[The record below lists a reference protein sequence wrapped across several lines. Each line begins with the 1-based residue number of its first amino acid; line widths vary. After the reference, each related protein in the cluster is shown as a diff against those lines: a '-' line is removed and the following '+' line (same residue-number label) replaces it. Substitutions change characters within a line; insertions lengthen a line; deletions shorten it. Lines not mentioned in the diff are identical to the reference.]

1 MKLNIGKTL
10 LLGFG
15 FFGVSIL
22 WAIHDSYVPIFLG
35 KDFALDASLVG
46 AILTVNTI
54 IVFLI
59 QPGIGSLSDRTRTR
73 FGRRM
78 PFIIIF
84 APLAAIGFAIL
95 PTLLVPTDKLTWL
108 NILKTGVFTVSFP
121 LEAIPFTI
129 VLLLTII
136 ALAMFRTPVI
146 ALMPDITPSP
156 FRSQANGLI
165 NLMGGIGAIIAFAGG
180 AALFKMNPA
189 YPFWAASILLVIAVA
204 IVFWQIHEP
213 LDSTTQAVETRPG
226 LIASLGKIISEGDK
240 SALFLLLAIFA
251 WFVGYNAVSK
261 FFTLYGVM
269 TLKMDA
275 SQASFLLTFLALM
288 FVIFAVPS
296 GYIAGKFGRRRTIL
310 VGLVVIGVLALIVRL
325 IPISF
330 LTSGFVLQ
338 VLLALIGIG
347 WALINVNSLA
357 MVVDIAPQTELAT
370 YTGLY
375 YFASTSAAVLGP
387 FIAGFLIDAL
397 GKDYG
402 VIFAIAAVMFAIAFL
417 LMLGVRRGERAEPT
431 VATVPAD

>member
-22 WAIHDSYVPIFLG
+22 WAIHDSYVPVFLG

-46 AILTVNTI
+46 TILTVNTI

-59 QPGIGSLSDRTRTR
+59 QPSIGSLSDRTRTQV
-73 FGRRM
+73 GRRM
-78 PFIIIF
+78 PFIVTF

-95 PTLLVPTDKLTWL
+95 PMLVQPTLL
-108 NILKTGVFTVSFP
+108 GVFLVALT
-121 LEAIPFTI
+121 
-129 VLLLTII
+129 LTII

-146 ALMPDITPSP
+146 ALMPDITPSQ

-180 AALFKMNPA
+180 AALFKRDPA
-189 YPFWAASILLVIAVA
+189 YPFWAASLLLVLGCG
-204 IVFWQIHEP
+204 IVFWRIREP
-213 LDSTTQAVETRPG
+213 PDAATSAVEARPG
-226 LIASLGKIISEGDK
+226 LAASLRAILAARDK
-240 SALFLLLAIFA
+240 SALLLLLAIFA
-251 WFVGYNAVSK
+251 WFVGYNAISK

-269 TLKMDA
+269 ALHIDA
-275 SQASFLLTFLALM
+275 ASAATMLAFLALT

-296 GYIAGKFGRRRTIL
+296 GYIAARFGRRHTIL
-310 VGLVVIGVLALIVRL
+310 VGIAILGLLMAVIRVLPVSLQTSGVLL
-325 IPISF
+325 PII
-330 LTSGFVLQ
+330 
-338 VLLALIGIG
+338 LAVAGIG
-347 WALINVNSLA
+347 WALININSLP

-387 FIAGFLIDAL
+387 LIAGLLIDAL

-402 VIFAIAAVMFAIAFL
+402 VIFLIAPVAMACAFVF
-417 LMLGVRRGERAEPT
+417 MLFVRRGERAE
-431 VATVPAD
+431 

>member
-1 MKLNIGKTL
+1 MKLNYGKTL

-35 KDFALDASLVG
+35 KDFALNASVVG
-46 AILTVNTI
+46 TILTVNTI

-59 QPGIGSLSDRTRTR
+59 QPGIGSLSDRARTR
-73 FGRRM
+73 IGRRM
-78 PFIIIF
+78 PFIISF

-95 PTLLVPTDKLTWL
+95 PLLVQPNLLW
-108 NILKTGVFTVSFP
+108 VFVV
-121 LEAIPFTI
+121 
-129 VLLLTII
+129 VLVLTII
-136 ALAMFRTPVI
+136 ALALFRTPVI

-180 AALFKMNPA
+180 AALFKLNPA
-189 YPFWAASILLVIAVA
+189 YPFWAAAILLVSAVG
-204 IVFWQIHEP
+204 IVFWNIKEP
-213 LDSTTQAVETRPG
+213 PDSTTHAVETRPG
-226 LIASLGKIISEGDK
+226 LLASLKKILGESDK
-240 SALFLLLAIFA
+240 SALLLLLAIFT

-269 TLKMDA
+269 GLGLEA

-296 GYIAGKFGRRRTIL
+296 GYIAAKFGRRRTIL
-310 VGLVVIGVLALIVRL
+310 VGIAILGLLMALVRILPV
-325 IPISF
+325 SM
-330 LTSGFVLQ
+330 LTSGVTLP
-338 VLLALIGIG
+338 LILAFAGIG
-347 WALINVNSLA
+347 WALININSLP

-387 FIAGFLIDAL
+387 FIAGLLIDAL

-402 VIFAIAAVMFAIAFL
+402 VIFLIAPIALAGAFVF
-417 LMLGVRRGERAEPT
+417 MLGVKRGERAEQTTATAPT
-431 VATVPAD
+431 D